1 MISGRQALAH
11 IEQTIEKMRRQ
22 EAQLE
27 QDYAAATEEVG
38 RLRLQLTES
47 FRELARLKMDALKQE
62 QVIGELDAAERQA
75 LNLLNSRREA
85 LRQLTERRRQT
96 EERVRQAE
104 AARQTAVDVLEKILE
119 QVETIRRNVE
129 AKVSIDAEWIIA
141 RAQVNQVTGQAQQAE
156 KKAVQAEADRD
167 EKRRPY
173 EEDKLFMYL
182 WNRKFGTAEYRAGH
196 FTRTMDRL
204 VARVVG
210 YDKARANYALLN
222 EIPERLREH
231 SRRILHQLRAEREK
245 LTALERKA
253 LVEAGIE
260 AAEGEVAKARDALAN
275 AEHGLA
281 EAQVSLAK
289 LDRTYDAS
297 VLEGDAP
304 YREAVELLAAADKR
318 EDVDQLYQ

>member
-47 FRELARLKMDALKQE
+47 FRELARLKMDARAGTGRRPAGCRRTPGPQPA
-62 QVIGELDAAERQA
+62 QQPPRPCGSSPSAAD
-75 LNLLNSRREA
+75 
-85 LRQLTERRRQT
+85 RRRSACG
-96 EERVRQAE
+96 RPRR
-104 AARQTAVDVLEKILE
+104 RQTAVDALEKILE

-129 AKVSIDAEWIIA
+129 AKVSIDAEWITA

-173 EEDKLFMYL
+173 EEDQLFMYL
-182 WNRKFGTAEYRAGH
+182 WNRKFGTAEYRADH

-231 SRRILHQLRAEREK
+231 SRRILHQLREEREK

-260 AAEGEVAKARDALAN
+260 AAEEAAKARGRA
-275 AEHGLA
+275 G
-281 EAQVSLAK
+281 Q
-289 LDRTYDAS
+289 R
-297 VLEGDAP
+297 
-304 YREAVELLAAADKR
+304 AAWAR
-318 EDVDQLYQ
+318 RGAGVPCHAGPHLRRLGPGGRRPVPRGRRAAGGGR